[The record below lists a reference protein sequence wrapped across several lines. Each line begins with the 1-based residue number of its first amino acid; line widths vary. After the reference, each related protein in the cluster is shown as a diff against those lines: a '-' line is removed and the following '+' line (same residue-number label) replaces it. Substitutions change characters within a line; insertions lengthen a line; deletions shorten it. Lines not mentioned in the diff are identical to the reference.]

1 MPLSFLTSW
10 LDVPWIHQIYHD
22 MLNEHQAPSP
32 SVWPARQAHTEHAQT
47 QSSARSFWPAYP
59 AKLLHGHSKPSTTVL
74 VALQSTSPVPNGQK
88 AFNAKRNARSSVC
101 HEAHWEMMMYAG
113 IQGVFSLAVK
123 WMLQFMTLAHAPDSC
138 ASAVLF
144 RHAKEGSH
152 QYEVA
157 TSPTFSRE
165 HWSPPVSAVLAK
177 EQAMPS
183 MHWPL
188 GWVQPHESQRAE
200 TLQLHSVAKSSDLGE
215 IWGKEIPEPVTKHKA
230 TAKMG
235 VEE

>member
-1 MPLSFLTSW
+1 
-10 LDVPWIHQIYHD
+10 
-22 MLNEHQAPSP
+22 
-32 SVWPARQAHTEHAQT
+32 
-47 QSSARSFWPAYP
+47 
-59 AKLLHGHSKPSTTVL
+59 
-74 VALQSTSPVPNGQK
+74 
-88 AFNAKRNARSSVC
+88 
-101 HEAHWEMMMYAG
+101 MMYAG

-123 WMLQFMTLAHAPDSC
+123 WMLQFMTLAHAPESC

-165 HWSPPVSAVLAK
+165 RWSPPVSAVLAK